1 MAGSSYSSPWFAK
14 LWCELSIRRKEIPGG
29 RGTHSSAGKVLGML
43 ERIGTRGHSTYES
56 QWRLAN
62 SASDGSEEQGAD
74 RAQSRC
80 EEPSREP
87 AGTGHCC
94 CSSQSNWATS
104 KCPGPTVP
112 PMWTWMLKEEPHAKS
127 FLSCLF
133 YLFGGSCSKRVDF
146 LDFIWIKSWPF
157 LEFKC
162 FSVSFG
168 EQPAREPS

>member
-1 MAGSSYSSPWFAK
+1 MCGRQQLFQPLVCKAVMWAINKKGRNPRREGNSLFCWEGTGDVGENRDQRSQHWPHWPTLPQTVVRNKEQTGLRAGVK
-14 LWCELSIRRKEIPGG
+14 
-29 RGTHSSAGKVLGML
+29 
-43 ERIGTRGHSTYES
+43 
-56 QWRLAN
+56 N
-62 SASDGSEEQGAD
+62 
-74 RAQSRC
+74 
-80 EEPSREP
+80 P
-87 AGTGHCC
+87 AGNLQGLGTAAAPHRVTGLCL
-94 CSSQSNWATS
+94 T

-133 YLFGGSCSKRVDF
+133 YLFGGSCSKRVYF